1 MGGTMQTE
9 ITSAQK
15 DKMVDLDTS
24 GEGAEVE
31 LEDKSHGAVKP
42 DTYEEVKTEEK
53 DTLEPKVEVQ
63 EEQQSEEMD
72 QYSDKVKK
80 RIDKLTYKIREA
92 EREREAALQFAQN
105 VQKELSEAKKKTY
118 DIDKGYMSESEV
130 RNKMAADIA
139 RQSLIS
145 AREAG
150 DYVKEEE
157 ARAALTKLDLEA
169 ERIRVTKSKKEQEY
183 EDFQKELEKEQQ
195 TNNQQPT
202 QRPQPS
208 DKALAWA
215 EKNTWFRQDAEMT
228 DYAQRIHR
236 GLVAEGFDTESD
248 DYYDELTNRVK
259 NKFPESF
266 SKGEDQA
273 TRSNKIAQP
282 VASASRSAT
291 SGRKSV
297 RLTPSQVKI
306 ANKLGV
312 PLSEYAKY
320 V

>member
-24 GEGAEVE
+24 GEGAEIE
-31 LEDKSHGAVKP
+31 LEDKSHGTVKP
-42 DTYEEVKTEEK
+42 DIYEEVKTEEK
-53 DTLEPKVEVQ
+53 DPLKPEVQ
-63 EEQQSEEMD
+63 EEQQGEMD

-80 RIDKLTYKIREA
+80 RIDKMTWKLREA
-92 EREREAALQFAQN
+92 EREKEAAFVYAQN
-105 VQKELSEAKKKTY
+105 VQKELSEAKKKTF

-130 RNKMAADIA
+130 RNKMASDLA
-139 RQSLIS
+139 RQNLIR

-150 DYVKEEE
+150 DFQLEEE
-157 ARAALTKLDLEA
+157 ARQALTKLDLEA

-183 EDFQKELEKEQQ
+183 EQFQKEID
-195 TNNQQPT
+195 QQPIP
-202 QRPQPS
+202 QQPQSRPQPS
-208 DKALAWA
+208 SKALAWA
-215 EKNTWFRQDAEMT
+215 EKNTWFRQDEEMT
-228 DYAQRIHR
+228 DFAQRIHR

>member
-1 MGGTMQTE
+1 MQTE
-9 ITSAQK
+9 LKTAK
-15 DKMVDLDTS
+15 DEKLVDLDVS
-24 GEGAEVE
+24 GEGAEIE

-42 DTYEEVKTEEK
+42 DKYEEVKTEEK
-53 DTLEPKVEVQ
+53 DPLKPNVEVA
-63 EEQQSEEMD
+63 EEQSEEMD

-92 EREREAALQFAQN
+92 EREKDAALQYAQN
-105 VQKELSEAKKKTY
+105 VQKELTEAKSKAY

-130 RNKMAADIA
+130 RNKMAADLAKQALIA
-139 RQSLIS
+139 

-150 DYVKEEE
+150 DYSKEEE
-157 ARAALTKLDLEA
+157 ARQALTKLDLES
-169 ERIRVTKSKKEQEY
+169 ERIRVTKQKKEQEY
-183 EDFQKELEKEQQ
+183 ETFQKELE
-195 TNNQQPT
+195 NQQQINPQPT
-202 QRPQPS
+202 AQRPQPS
-208 DKALAWA
+208 QKAIEWA
-215 EKNTWFRQDAEMT
+215 EKNTWFRSDQEMT

-248 DYYDELTNRVK
+248 DYYNELTFRVK
-259 NKFPESF
+259 NKFPEAFEGS
-266 SKGEDQA
+266 DQT
-273 TRSNKIAQP
+273 TRSAKIAQP
-282 VASASRSAT
+282 VASANRSAT
-291 SGRKSV
+291 TGRKSV

>member
-1 MGGTMQTE
+1 MQTE
-9 ITSAQK
+9 ISSAKK
-15 DKMVDLDTS
+15 DQMVDLDVS
-24 GEGAEVE
+24 GDGAVIE
-31 LEDKSHGAVKP
+31 LEDKSHGAVSP
-42 DTYEEVKTEEK
+42 DKYEAVKTEEK
-53 DTLEPKVEVQ
+53 DPLQPKIEVE

-80 RIDKLTYKIREA
+80 RIDKITWKLREA

-105 VQKELSEAKKKTY
+105 VQKELSDAKKKTF
-118 DIDKGYMSESEV
+118 DLDKGYMTESEV
-130 RNKMAADIA
+130 RNRMASDLA
-139 RQSLIS
+139 RQNLIA

-150 DYVKEEE
+150 DYQKEEE
-157 ARAALTKLDLEA
+157 ARQALTKLDLEA
-169 ERIRVTKSKKEQEY
+169 ERIRVTKSKKEQEF
-183 EDFQKELEKEQQ
+183 ENFQKQYEQEQ
-195 TNNQQPT
+195 NYYNQANQN
-202 QRPQPS
+202 QARPQPS
-208 DKALAWA
+208 SKALAWA
-215 EKNTWFRQDAEMT
+215 ERNPWFRQDEEMT

-248 DYYDELTNRVK
+248 EYYDELTHRVK

-266 SKGEDQA
+266 SKGEDQ
-273 TRSNKIAQP
+273 TIRSNKIAQP

>member
-1 MGGTMQTE
+1 MQTE
-9 ITSAQK
+9 LKTVK
-15 DKMVDLDTS
+15 DEKLVDLDVS
-24 GEGAEVE
+24 GEGAEIE

-42 DTYEEVKTEEK
+42 DKYEEIKTEEK
-53 DTLEPKVEVQ
+53 DPLKPDVEVQ
-63 EEQQSEEMD
+63 EQSEEMD

-80 RIDKLTYKIREA
+80 RIDKLTFKVREA

-105 VQKELSEAKKKTY
+105 VQKELAEAKTKAF

-130 RNKMAADIA
+130 RNKMASDLA
-139 RQSLIS
+139 RQNLIS

-150 DYVKEEE
+150 DYTKEEE
-157 ARAALTKLDLEA
+157 ARQALTKLDLEA

-183 EDFQKELEKEQQ
+183 EAYQKELE
-195 TNNQQPT
+195 QQPT
-202 QRPQPS
+202 ALQQQAVRTQPS
-208 DKALAWA
+208 QKAIDWA
-215 EKNTWFRQDAEMT
+215 EKNTWFKTDQEMT

-248 DYYDELTNRVK
+248 NYYNELTQRVK
-259 NKFPESF
+259 LKFPESF
-266 SKGEDQA
+266 EGSDQT
-273 TRSNKIAQP
+273 TRSAKIAQP
-282 VASASRSAT
+282 VASANRSAT
-291 SGRKSV
+291 TGRKSV
-297 RLTPSQVKI
+297 RLSPSQVKI

>member
-1 MGGTMQTE
+1 MQTE
-9 ITSAQK
+9 LNTAK
-15 DKMVDLDTS
+15 DEKLVDLDTS

-31 LEDKSHGAVKP
+31 LEDKSHGAVSP
-42 DTYEEVKTEEK
+42 EQYEEVKTEEK
-53 DTLEPKVEVQ
+53 DPLNPAVEQ
-63 EEQQSEEMD
+63 EQQVEEMD

-80 RIDKLTYKIREA
+80 RIDKLTWKIREA
-92 EREREAALQFAQN
+92 EREKDAALTFAQN
-105 VQKELSEAKKKTY
+105 VQKELQDAKKKTF

-130 RNKMAADIA
+130 RNKMASDLA
-139 RQSLIS
+139 RQNLIA

-150 DYVKEEE
+150 DYQKEEE
-157 ARAALTKLDLEA
+157 ARQALTKLDLEA

-183 EDFQKELEKEQQ
+183 EQFSKEYENVQQQFQNE
-195 TNNQQPT
+195 P
-202 QRPQPS
+202 RPQPS
-208 DKALAWA
+208 QKALAWA
-215 EKNTWFRQDAEMT
+215 EKNTWFRSDAEMT

-266 SKGEDQA
+266 KDSDQ
-273 TRSNKIAQP
+273 TIRGNTIAQP
-282 VASASRSAT
+282 VASATRSAT
-291 SGRKSV
+291 PGRKSV
-297 RLTPSQVKI
+297 KLTASQVKI
-306 ANKLGV
+306 AKKLGV

>member
-1 MGGTMQTE
+1 MQTE
-9 ITSAQK
+9 INTAK
-15 DKMVDLDTS
+15 DEKLVDLDTS

-31 LEDKSHGAVKP
+31 VEDKSHGAVSPEK
-42 DTYEEVKTEEK
+42 YEEVKTEEK
-53 DTLEPKVEVQ
+53 DPLTPVV
-63 EEQQSEEMD
+63 EEQTEEMD

-80 RIDKLTYKIREA
+80 RIDKLTWKIREA
-92 EREREAALQFAQN
+92 EREKEAAFTFAQN

-130 RNKMAADIA
+130 RNKMAADLA
-139 RQSLIS
+139 KQNLIT

-150 DYVKEEE
+150 DYSREEE
-157 ARAALTKLDLEA
+157 ARQALTKLDLEA
-169 ERIRVTKSKKEQEY
+169 ERIRVTKSKKEREY
-183 EDFQKELEKEQQ
+183 EEFEKQLEQQ
-195 TNNQQPT
+195 ATPQQPEAR
-202 QRPQPS
+202 QQPS
-208 DKALAWA
+208 SKALAWA
-215 EKNTWFRQDAEMT
+215 EKNTWFRSDGEMT

-248 DYYDELTNRVK
+248 DYYNELTNRVK
-259 NKFPESF
+259 TKFPESF
-266 SKGEDQA
+266 EGSDQA
-273 TRSNKIAQP
+273 TRSNKLAQP

-291 SGRKSV
+291 TGRKSV

>member
-1 MGGTMQTE
+1 MQTE
-9 ITSAQK
+9 LKTAK
-15 DKMVDLDTS
+15 DEKLVDLDVS
-24 GEGAEVE
+24 GEGAEIQ
-31 LEDKSHGAVKP
+31 LEDKSHGTVAPEK
-42 DTYEEVKTEEK
+42 YEEIKTEEK
-53 DTLEPKVEVQ
+53 EPLEPAVQ
-63 EEQQSEEMD
+63 EQAEEMD

-80 RIDKLTYKIREA
+80 RIDKLTFKVREA
-92 EREREAALQFAQN
+92 EREREAALTFAQN
-105 VQKELSEAKKKTY
+105 VQKELAEAKTKAY

-130 RNKMAADIA
+130 RNKMAADLA
-139 RQSLIS
+139 RQALIA
-145 AREAG
+145 ARESG
-150 DYVKEEE
+150 DYSKEEE

-183 EDFQKELEKEQQ
+183 ENFQKELEKEQQ
-195 TNNQQPT
+195 SYSQPT
-202 QRPQPS
+202 TERPQPS
-208 DKALAWA
+208 QKALAWA
-215 EKNTWFRQDAEMT
+215 EKNTWFRNDSEMT

-266 SKGEDQA
+266 EGSDQA
-273 TRSNKIAQP
+273 TRSAKIAQP

-291 SGRKSV
+291 KGRKSV

>member
-1 MGGTMQTE
+1 MQTE
-9 ITSAQK
+9 LNTAK
-15 DKMVDLDTS
+15 DEKLVDLDTS

-31 LEDKSHGAVKP
+31 LEDKSHGAVSP
-42 DTYEEVKTEEK
+42 EQYEKVKTEEK
-53 DTLEPKVEVQ
+53 DPLNPVVA
-63 EEQQSEEMD
+63 EQQGEMD

-80 RIDKLTYKIREA
+80 RIDKLTWKVREA
-92 EREREAALQFAQN
+92 EREKEAALIFAQN
-105 VQKELSEAKKKTY
+105 VQKELQETQKKTY

-130 RNKMAADIA
+130 RNKMASDLA
-139 RQSLIS
+139 RQNLIT

-150 DYVKEEE
+150 DYHKEEE
-157 ARAALTKLDLEA
+157 ARQALTKLDLEA

-183 EDFQKELEKEQQ
+183 EQFSKELENNAQQ
-195 TNNQQPT
+195 VVQQP
-202 QRPQPS
+202 RPQPS

-215 EKNTWFRQDAEMT
+215 EKNTWFRSDADMT
-228 DYAQRIHR
+228 DFAQRIHR

-266 SKGEDQA
+266 KDSDQ
-273 TRSNKIAQP
+273 TIRGNTIAQP
-282 VASASRSAT
+282 VASATRSAT
-291 SGRKSV
+291 PGRKSV
-297 RLTPSQVKI
+297 KLTASQVKI
-306 ANKLGV
+306 AKKLGV

>member
-1 MGGTMQTE
+1 MQTE
-9 ITSAQK
+9 LNTAK
-15 DKMVDLDTS
+15 DEKLVDLDTS

-31 LEDKSHGAVKP
+31 LEDKSHGAVSP
-42 DTYEEVKTEEK
+42 EQYEEVKTEEK
-53 DTLEPKVEVQ
+53 DPLNPVVA
-63 EEQQSEEMD
+63 EQQGEMD

-80 RIDKLTYKIREA
+80 RIDKLTWKVREA
-92 EREREAALQFAQN
+92 EREKEAALIFAQN
-105 VQKELSEAKKKTY
+105 VQKELQDTQKKTY

-130 RNKMAADIA
+130 RNKMASDLA
-139 RQSLIS
+139 RQNLIT

-150 DYVKEEE
+150 DYHKEEE
-157 ARAALTKLDLEA
+157 ARQALTKLDLEA

-183 EDFQKELEKEQQ
+183 EQFSKELENNAQQ
-195 TNNQQPT
+195 VVQQP
-202 QRPQPS
+202 RPQPS

-215 EKNTWFRQDAEMT
+215 EKNTWFRSDADMT
-228 DYAQRIHR
+228 DFAQRIHR

-266 SKGEDQA
+266 KDSDQ
-273 TRSNKIAQP
+273 TIRGNTIAQP
-282 VASASRSAT
+282 VASATRSAT
-291 SGRKSV
+291 PGRKSV
-297 RLTPSQVKI
+297 KLTASQVKI
-306 ANKLGV
+306 AKKLGV

>member
-1 MGGTMQTE
+1 MQTE
-9 ITSAQK
+9 LKTVK
-15 DKMVDLDTS
+15 DEKLVDLDIS
-24 GEGAEVE
+24 GEGAEIE

-42 DTYEEVKTEEK
+42 DKYEEIKTEEK
-53 DTLEPKVEVQ
+53 DPLKPDIEVQ
-63 EEQQSEEMD
+63 EQSEEMD

-80 RIDKLTYKIREA
+80 RIDKLTFKVREA

-105 VQKELSEAKKKTY
+105 VQKELAEAKTKAF

-130 RNKMAADIA
+130 RNKMASDLA
-139 RQSLIS
+139 RQNLIA

-150 DYVKEEE
+150 DYTKEEE
-157 ARAALTKLDLEA
+157 ARQALTKLDLEA

-183 EDFQKELEKEQQ
+183 EAYQKELQEQPQ
-195 TNNQQPT
+195 V
-202 QRPQPS
+202 QPS
-208 DKALAWA
+208 QLPRTQPSQKALDWA
-215 EKNTWFRQDAEMT
+215 EKNTWFKSDAEMT

-248 DYYDELTNRVK
+248 NYYNELTQRVK
-259 NKFPESF
+259 LKFPESF
-266 SKGEDQA
+266 DDSDQT
-273 TRSNKIAQP
+273 TRSAKLAQP
-282 VASASRSAT
+282 VASANRSAT
-291 SGRKSV
+291 AGRKSV
-297 RLTPSQVKI
+297 RLSPSQVKI

>member
-1 MGGTMQTE
+1 MEGTMQTE

-31 LEDKSHGAVKP
+31 LEDKSHGTVKP

-53 DTLEPKVEVQ
+53 NPLEPKVEVQ
-63 EEQQSEEMD
+63 EEQQQGEMD

-80 RIDKLTYKIREA
+80 RIDKLTFKVREA
-92 EREREAALQFAQN
+92 EREREAALEFAQN
-105 VQKELSEAKKKTY
+105 VQKELAESKKKTF

-130 RNKMAADIA
+130 RNKMAADLA
-139 RQSLIS
+139 RQNLIS

-150 DYVKEEE
+150 DFAKEEE
-157 ARAALTKLDLEA
+157 ARQALTKLDLEA
-169 ERIRVTKSKKEQEY
+169 ERIRVTKNKKEREY
-183 EDFQKELEKEQQ
+183 EDFQKKYEEEIKAPV
-195 TNNQQPT
+195 QQP
-202 QRPQPS
+202 RPQPS
-208 DKALAWA
+208 EKALAWA
-215 EKNTWFRQDAEMT
+215 EKNTWFRSDLEMT

-248 DYYDELTNRVK
+248 DYYNELTNRVK

-266 SKGEDQA
+266 EGSDQA
-273 TRSNKIAQP
+273 TRSAKIAQP

-297 RLTPSQVKI
+297 KLTASQVKI

>member
-1 MGGTMQTE
+1 MQTE

-15 DKMVDLDTS
+15 DKMVDLDVS
-24 GEGAEVE
+24 GEGAEIE
-31 LEDKSHGAVKP
+31 LEDKSHGSVKP
-42 DTYEEVKTEEK
+42 ETYENVKTEEK
-53 DTLEPKVEVQ
+53 DPLQPKVEVQ
-63 EEQQSEEMD
+63 EEEQQQSEEMD

-80 RIDKLTYKIREA
+80 RIDKMTWKLREA
-92 EREREAALQFAQN
+92 EREKEAALQYAQN
-105 VQKELSEAKKKTY
+105 VQKELSDAKQKTY

-130 RNKMAADIA
+130 RNKMAADLA
-139 RQSLIS
+139 RQNLIT
-145 AREAG
+145 ARESG
-150 DYVKEEE
+150 DYQKEEE

-169 ERIRVTKSKKEQEY
+169 ERIRVTKSKKEREY
-183 EDFQKELEKEQQ
+183 EEFQKQLQQ
-195 TNNQQPT
+195 EAQQP
-202 QRPQPS
+202 QQQARPQPS
-208 DKALAWA
+208 SKALAWA
-215 EKNTWFRQDAEMT
+215 EKNTWFRQDEEMT

-248 DYYDELTNRVK
+248 EYYDELTNRVK

-266 SKGEDQA
+266 NQGSDQT

-297 RLTPSQVKI
+297 KLTPSQVKI

-312 PLSEYAKY
+312 PLAEYAKY